1 MTIPYRERG
10 YSIELDT
17 LIVHER
23 YQDHAPNARRT
34 SHLGVYN
41 VSRGGHPIPCAV
53 CFPPPPEPKRPRR
66 RDVAPVIEEP
76 VIEQATE
83 DSAEASGGDAAPV
96 APYWQATSTSVEDA
110 PAADE
115 STRD

>member
-66 RDVAPVIEEP
+66 REAPVIEEP
-76 VIEQATE
+76 VQLAE
-83 DSAEASGGDAAPV
+83 DGTPSEPTHDAPGD
-96 APYWQATSTSVEDA
+96 PYWQATSGVADDT

-115 STRD
+115 GTRDE